1 MEEQFVGS
9 YLGLFL
15 AKFLIHPRT
24 PFPGNGAAQKSI
36 DYEDST
42 PDMPIGSLIWAILQL
57 KLPSQ
62 VALDCVSLTVKTDS
76 DTIPEICAFLLFPL
90 RGKTQYKEENTF
102 YMLSIETPVST
113 GHVQIKVTSLRFLKA
128 MALRV
133 VTHSPVWH
141 FQ

>member
-1 MEEQFVGS
+1 
-9 YLGLFL
+9 
-15 AKFLIHPRT
+15 
-24 PFPGNGAAQKSI
+24 
-36 DYEDST
+36 
-42 PDMPIGSLIWAILQL
+42 MPTGSLIWAILQL

-76 DTIPEICAFLLFPL
+76 DTIPEICVFLLFPL

-102 YMLSIETPVST
+102 YNMLSIETPVRT

-128 MALRV
+128 MTLRV